1 LVAAFDMAPARPRI
15 MQHCLWRRRLFD
27 PSPWTNNGV
36 LPPHGPAG
44 AAIPRLS
51 GGPCGPITLPPK
63 RETSIPPGAAWYAV
77 RWSRPPL

>member
-27 PSPWTNNGV
+27 PAPWTNNGV

-51 GGPCGPITLPPK
+51 GGPCGPITLP
-63 RETSIPPGAAWYAV
+63 RSARRV
-77 RWSRPPL
+77 SRRAPRGTPSVGL